1 MSEIN
6 TDRSKRTMTVRQHRH
21 GPDHPT
27 CRGGR
32 HGYAILYHNP
42 RALVNPTLRPG
53 AGARELVMTGDREEK
68 GIEADDPGEDR
79 AEDPDVEIH
88 AAILARERAGG
99 SFPDT

>member
-1 MSEIN
+1 
-6 TDRSKRTMTVRQHRH
+6 
-21 GPDHPT
+21 
-27 CRGGR
+27 
-32 HGYAILYHNP
+32 
-42 RALVNPTLRPG
+42 
-53 AGARELVMTGDREEK
+53 MTGDREEK